1 MFISISGHEKTT
13 QTLAFT
19 IYKLSRHPEVQQC
32 LREELRSF
40 KDEPTYDD
48 FVARLPYLDAVLK
61 ET

>member
-40 KDEPTYDD
+40 KDEPTYDG